1 MNDALARERYLKTG
15 MGKRYLKNRMKRF
28 LSLTGQAL
36 LELAI
41 FGSILIMLLGV
52 LISYGLRYS
61 SQQRVMQLAFR
72 RALRSAAE
80 SVQDGKPTA
89 ASYMILTDKHISSPS
104 DPFGIGSVTPIVASA
119 GVTRNYRMH
128 ETADNVNELPQ
139 VTVDVQGQ
147 AVPFKAAGIRY
158 EYNVDPANLDKYN
171 EIYYATNVKATD
183 SDVVLDDEVINPETG
198 EVTYTYYKNLQI
210 IDSCAG
216 EVIDY
221 GTAVRQCR
229 QIVDP
234 AVCQRECERAKVPGS
249 TTDCNDICSQVM
261 NAPNQNN
268 NGYDSAKGGAWY
280 CAHYTVVDNTGGPEN
295 HKYIFPVL
303 YDPAHN
309 AGLFAFAHTINKPM
323 GLQQDYHQ
331 TATKDGSLHKTES
344 HSAINDTDTWNWQ
357 VQTTRNIVYRAYDDT
372 SGNIALPQEV
382 TSNVS
387 QNQTYNWPEAKQ

>member
-1 MNDALARERYLKTG
+1 MPLLK
-15 MGKRYLKNRMKRF
+15 GKKA
-28 LSLTGQAL
+28 QAL

-89 ASYMILTDKHISSPS
+89 ASYMILTDKHIPSPS

-119 GVTRNYRMH
+119 SVTRNYRMH

-147 AVPFKAAGIRY
+147 AFPFKAAGIRY
-158 EYNVDPANLDKYN
+158 EYNVHPDNVEKYK
-171 EIYYATNVKATD
+171 EIYGAVNIKE
-183 SDVVLDDEVINPETG
+183 SDGDILDPGGELDPITGNPLPP
-198 EVTYTYYKNLQI
+198 TYYRNLEI

-216 EVIDY
+216 QVIDY

-234 AVCQRECERAKVPGS
+234 AVCRRECERGKVPGS

-261 NAPNQNN
+261 NAPNQNPN
-268 NGYDSAKGGAWY
+268 DDYDPAKGGAWY
-280 CAHYTVVDNTGGPEN
+280 CARYTVVDNTGGPEN
-295 HKYIFPVL
+295 HKYTFPAL
-303 YDPAHN
+303 N
-309 AGLFAFAHTINKPM
+309 QLFAFAHTINKPM

-387 QNQTYNWPEAKQ
+387 QNQTYNWPEARQ